1 MESLLKLIRWDEWYD
16 SKIALFFFVCYY
28 LLLLH
33 NKVQLQD
40 MLLLLPL
47 GIFYISLASFG
58 FMLNDYSDKFVDTVS
73 GKVNAMNRLS
83 NRQQILVLAIALFVG
98 LIAFIPFYQY
108 KFAVIFTALSYLSSI
123 LYSVHPFRLKEKGA
137 WGIMCA
143 SLAQWALPVLI
154 VFGVFEY
161 FGLDTL
167 LFVILSFLIGLRW
180 ILVHQLI
187 DRDKDIQVSIKTF
200 AINRSPTKIYSAMR
214 FLFAIELISMI
225 GLLGVMAYTMSFKVL
240 PPIVAYIIFELY
252 LSPLWKKLGFRRILT
267 SYDFAPL
274 ADFYFLWLPLWL
286 SILLG
291 CLSPWFFIVT
301 AIEILWKRDHIKL
314 DVYLIRLGGQHNDR
328 RSYSLI
334 RERFR

>member
-1 MESLLKLIRWDEWYD
+1 
-16 SKIALFFFVCYY
+16 
-28 LLLLH
+28 
-33 NKVQLQD
+33 
-40 MLLLLPL
+40 
-47 GIFYISLASFG
+47 
-58 FMLNDYSDKFVDTVS
+58 
-73 GKVNAMNRLS
+73 
-83 NRQQILVLAIALFVG
+83 
-98 LIAFIPFYQY
+98 
-108 KFAVIFTALSYLSSI
+108 
-123 LYSVHPFRLKEKGA
+123 
-137 WGIMCA
+137 
-143 SLAQWALPVLI
+143 

-274 ADFYFLWLPLWL
+274 ADFLLPSPTFTFYGFLY
-286 SILLG
+286 G
-291 CLSPWFFIVT
+291 CLSC
-301 AIEILWKRDHIKL
+301 
-314 DVYLIRLGGQHNDR
+314 
-328 RSYSLI
+328 
-334 RERFR
+334 